1 MINRCLVTAVLVAV
15 PTIAVAQNAPSYE
28 CMNGALQRRVQVI
41 YETGVSTP
49 CEVHYFKDTE
59 SPGESQ
65 VLWRALNEEGYCEA
79 KASEFAAKLESWGW
93 ACTANTSS
101 DTAADPGQADDTDA
115 LAPSDDS
122 ESGDDEVG

>member
-1 MINRCLVTAVLVAV
+1 
-15 PTIAVAQNAPSYE
+15 
-28 CMNGALQRRVQVI
+28 MNGALQRRVQVI

-79 KASEFAAKLESWGW
+79 KASEFVAKLESWGW
-93 ACTANTSS
+93 ACTSG
-101 DTAADPGQADDTDA
+101 DTAADPGQADDTEA
-115 LAPSDDS
+115 LAPSEDS
-122 ESGDDEVG
+122 ESEDDEVG